1 MLFRSDNTAPTTM
14 QKAAANTVKLHTA
27 SGIVHEIA
35 ATTRKGHER
44 KDGDGDNVA
53 SAVMKGLATH
63 HQHLD

>member
-1 MLFRSDNTAPTTM
+1 M

-63 HQHLD
+63 RQHLD